1 MPQGYISGHVIL
13 LLLLSAYLFIS
24 VCLKHCVLTRR
35 QRTKLYTDTH
45 TQHSFLFGKKEGR
58 AQKHNASTVLLL
70 YLSELHAGRSRSF
83 YLPSP
88 PAPPFQHTQ
97 GLLVFSASCI
107 SILFPMS
114 IQTHLYA
121 NTHTY
126 FLNYVLIMLY
136 TLVSKLKVLSFVE
149 RSGERDSSLCFQHA
163 STSVFLFPFWC
174 FFLLVIFWPY
184 CMACRIVVPG
194 PGIELMPL
202 HWQFSILTTGLL
214 GKSLTCF
221 FCLYVSGGNWLH
233 HILCVHIC
241 LWVNTP

>member
-58 AQKHNASTVLLL
+58 AQKRNASTVLLL

-149 RSGERDSSLCFQHA
+149 RSGERDSSLCLQYA
-163 STSVFLFPFWC
+163 STSVFLSPFWC
-174 FFLLVIFWPY
+174 FFFIGHLLAVLHGMQDRSSWTRDWTHAPALTVQHLNHWVI
-184 CMACRIVVPG
+184 REVP
-194 PGIELMPL
+194 
-202 HWQFSILTTGLL
+202 HVFLL
-214 GKSLTCF
+214 SLCI
-221 FCLYVSGGNWLH
+221 W
-233 HILCVHIC
+233 
-241 LWVNTP
+241 W